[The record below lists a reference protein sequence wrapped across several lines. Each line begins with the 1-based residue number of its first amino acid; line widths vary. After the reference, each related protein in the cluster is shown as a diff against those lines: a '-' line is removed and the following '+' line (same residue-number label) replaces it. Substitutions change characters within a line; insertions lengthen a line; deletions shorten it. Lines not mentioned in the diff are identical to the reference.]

1 MLHPA
6 EHRALRELHAFT
18 HQLARHWSHLGERL
32 GGAEGE
38 LLLAGAGEA
47 EEVLGELE
55 AAASRRGLGGRPAA
69 EALGSL
75 VSARPPAPDVTL
87 ERNQALRWA
96 LHDADHVT
104 VGLRYAARLA
114 ATRGDDVLRALLDG
128 WAERLEARERDV
140 RAAAIALGDRPDE
153 AVLPA
158 DPSRAGRAGHRFAA
172 AIGAAGEWVDQHA
185 LRRRRE

>member
-32 GGAEGE
+32 RGPEGE

-47 EEVLGELE
+47 EEILGELE

-140 RAAAIALGDRPDE
+140 RGAAIALGDRPDD

-158 DPSRAGRAGHRFAA
+158 DPSPAGRAGHRVAA

-185 LRRRRE
+185 LKRRRE

>member
-55 AAASRRGLGGRPAA
+55 AAAARRGLGGRPAA

-87 ERNQALRWA
+87 ERSQALRWA

-104 VGLRYAARLA
+104 VGLRYVARLA

-140 RAAAIALGDRPDE
+140 RAAAVALGDRPDE

-158 DPSRAGRAGHRFAA
+158 DPSPAGRAGHRFAA